1 MASRDEN
8 AVSYALAIL
17 YDAEV
22 EPSVENIKAILAAA
36 NVEVEPYWP
45 MLMANMAQ
53 SRNIGEIITG
63 DDGVAEEGEAT
74 KDEAEAAPAAG
85 GDSY

>member
-36 NVEVEPYWP
+36 DVEVEPYWP

-53 SRNIGEIITG
+53 NRNIGEIITG
-63 DDGVAEEGEAT
+63 DDGEPEEGAAKE
-74 KDEAEAAPAAG
+74 EAEAAPAGG